1 LGVPV
6 LQPIPYGATA
16 RRLEWSFLPPRLRDL
31 VGRRLG
37 SPVVDATSCR
47 AGFTP
52 GLASVVTCEDGSTH
66 FLKAASVKAQRE
78 VAAAY
83 AEEARRL
90 ALVPVGVPAPR
101 LQWWHR
107 DEDWVV
113 LAVEHVP
120 GVPAPRP
127 WDLDDLDRALDA
139 LEDCAH
145 LLTPAPDGLAP
156 ATFADEMA
164 GAVTAWERVRP
175 DLPGLV
181 EHAAE
186 AARLAA
192 SHVEVTAG
200 DTVVHTDL
208 RDDNVL
214 VGPHG
219 EVWLC
224 DWAYPARGAAWIDT
238 VELLLGPRGDGVDV
252 DAVLAGRALTRDVP
266 ADHVD
271 RLLALMAGFYLRA
284 RDRPVPPTSPW
295 LRAHQ
300 DRCAQAA
307 WGWLAE
313 RRGWAGDGAGPS
325 EGLSDLGA
333 VGTA

>member
-1 LGVPV
+1 M
-6 LQPIPYGATA
+6 LQPIPHGATA

-31 VGRRLG
+31 VARRLG
-37 SPVVDATSCR
+37 SAVVHAASCGG
-47 AGFTP
+47 GFTP
-52 GLASVVTCEDGSTH
+52 GMASVLTCEDGTRH
-66 FLKAASVKAQRE
+66 FVKAASVKAQRE
-78 VAAAY
+78 FAAAY

-90 ALVPVGVPAPR
+90 ALLPPGVPAPR
-101 LQWWHR
+101 LRWWHR

-113 LAVEHVP
+113 LAIEHVP

-127 WDLDDLDRALDA
+127 WTDDDLDRALDA
-139 LEDCAH
+139 LEECAH
-145 LLTPAPDGLAP
+145 LLTPAPPGLAP
-156 ATFADEMA
+156 ATFAEEMT
-164 GAVTAWERVRP
+164 GAVAAWAGVRH
-175 DLPGLV
+175 DLPGLA

-200 DTVVHTDL
+200 GTAVHTDV

-224 DWAYPARGAAWIDT
+224 DWNFPARGAAWIDT
-238 VELLLGPRGDGVDV
+238 VDLLLGPRGDGVDV
-252 DAVLAGRALTRDVP
+252 DALLASRSLTRDVP
-266 ADHVD
+266 PDHVD
-271 RLLALMAGFYLRA
+271 RLIALMAGFYLQA
-284 RDRPVPPTSPW
+284 RDRPVPPASPW

-300 DRCAQAA
+300 DQCAQVA

-313 RRGWAGDGAGPS
+313 RRGWIGPAGAAGGA
-325 EGLSDLGA
+325 SDLGA